1 MKQYLLKRCVLMI
14 PTLLGI
20 SVLTFTLLHFMP
32 GGPVEMAIASFRA
45 GGGGEVGSGKM
56 TVVTEEQRESLKKLY
71 GFDKPLWKR
80 YGIWLGQLAR
90 LDFGES
96 YFSNEPVRAMILRA
110 LPVSIS
116 LGFFSL
122 LLTYLVSIPLGILKA
137 VKNET
142 PFDTISS
149 AILFLLYSIPP
160 FALAVILIILFCG
173 GSFWNFFPIEGMVS
187 DNFSDLSTIGKL
199 LDYLHHLVLPLTC
212 ATVGSFAVLAL
223 LMKNS
228 LLDELGK
235 DYVSAARAKGLPE
248 KIVVLRHA
256 LHNALLPLAHN
267 VGGWLPVFF
276 SGSLL
281 LETIFNLQ
289 GVGRLSYDAI
299 LHRDYPIVLANIV
312 ILSVLSVIGNLVSDI
327 LYVLVDPRLDFEALG

>member
-1 MKQYLLKRCVLMI
+1 MKQYLIKRFFLMI

-20 SVLTFTLLHFMP
+20 TLITFTLLHFMP

-45 GGGGEVGSGKM
+45 GSGGEVGSGKI
-56 TVVTEEQRESLKKLY
+56 TVVTEEQRESLKALY

-80 YGIWLGQLAR
+80 YFLWLRQLWR

-96 YFSNEPVRAMILRA
+96 YFSNEPVRTMIGRA
-110 LPVSIS
+110 LPVSLG

-122 LLTYLVSIPLGILKA
+122 LFTYLVSIPLGIIKA
-137 VKNET
+137 VRNET
-142 PFDTISS
+142 RFDTVSS

-173 GSFWNFFPIEGMVS
+173 GSFWNLFPIEGMVS
-187 DNFSDLSTIGKL
+187 ENFSELSTFQKIT
-199 LDYLHHLVLPLTC
+199 DYLHHLVLPLVC

-235 DYVSAARAKGLPE
+235 DYVTSARAKGLPE
-248 KIVVLRHA
+248 KTVVLKHA

-312 ILSVLSVIGNLVSDI
+312 ILSVLSVVGNLVSDI
-327 LYVLVDPRLDFEALG
+327 LYVLVDPRLDFEAIG